1 MVVATGFFDGV
12 HLGHRHIIQTLIDE
26 ARRRKT
32 QSLII
37 TFWPHPR
44 NVLQNGA
51 RDLRLL
57 TSLQEKKEKLLSLG
71 VDRVEVLDF
80 SKTFSG
86 MTMQEYVEQI
96 LVGKYKAECLVLG
109 YDNRMGRDCQEPQQI
124 LPIAQA
130 AGADVVFAEAVY
142 MDNQAVSSTRVRKAI
157 ASGEVGE
164 AAKMLGENYSLHG
177 VVVAGK
183 RLGRTLGYPT
193 ANMQLYDPLKAIPA
207 PGVYAVQVQ
216 TLGGVF
222 GGMCNIGYRPTV
234 ASGGGLTIETHI
246 LDFNEDIYGLDMRL
260 SFVSRIREEVR
271 FSSLA
276 ELSEQL
282 GKDKQRA
289 MDILKENKIQ

>member
-183 RLGRTLGYPT
+183 RLGRTLG
-193 ANMQLYDPLKAIPA
+193 
-207 PGVYAVQVQ
+207 
-216 TLGGVF
+216 
-222 GGMCNIGYRPTV
+222 
-234 ASGGGLTIETHI
+234 
-246 LDFNEDIYGLDMRL
+246 
-260 SFVSRIREEVR
+260 
-271 FSSLA
+271 
-276 ELSEQL
+276 
-282 GKDKQRA
+282 
-289 MDILKENKIQ
+289 

>member
-130 AGADVVFAEAVY
+130 AGVDVVFAEAVY

-246 LDFNEDIYGLDMRL
+246 VDFNEDIYGLDMRL

>member
-130 AGADVVFAEAVY
+130 AGVDVVFAEAVY

-157 ASGEVGE
+157 ASGKVGE

-207 PGVYAVQVQ
+207 PGVYAVEVQ

-271 FSSLA
+271 FSSLT